1 MQEITTLANIQC
13 VPCMKDL
20 FHRVVAVPSAVFFRT
35 LSVPIWAPYIW
46 YQNVNRR
53 QDVGGILGLWKQATS
68 PFSAGADASK
78 NKYLPVHEKGQQEW
92 ISFEK
97 FDGGA
102 PAHDRGAPASVAL
115 YFHRWKKNGGGDWRK
130 RKWWNYWNLASINS
144 NFRATPQASE
154 LLKIGLIKFPSPW
167 AFWRSNSYSSTIS
180 LLNGFFCVSKVTFKF

>member
-115 YFHRWKKNGGGDWRK
+115 FFHRWKKMGEETEERENDRIIETL
-130 RKWWNYWNLASINS
+130 RRSIRT
-144 NFRATPQASE
+144 FGQP
-154 LLKIGLIKFPSPW
+154 LKQVNC
-167 AFWRSNSYSSTIS
+167 WRSVWSNSRLPEHSGVQIPTQAQFLY
-180 LLNGFFCVSKVTFKF
+180 